1 MRRPTASMSKC
12 ASGAGTTHCPPTSRR
27 PPGPRLGGAGKVG
40 RRAANGGLDVEQVTF
55 ANGARVLLVPN
66 DAEAKLVY
74 VNVRF
79 GGGYNARPAD
89 KQTPAWAADLALV
102 SSGIGKLG
110 QDDLDALTA
119 GRRIGMDFGIDD
131 DAFSLAA
138 MTSPDDL
145 ADQLKLI
152 AGKLAAPGWDPNPV
166 TRARAEIGRA
176 HV

>member
-1 MRRPTASMSKC
+1 M
-12 ASGAGTTHCPPTSRR
+12 
-27 PPGPRLGGAGKVG
+27 
-40 RRAANGGLDVEQVTF
+40 EQVTF
-55 ANGARVLLVPN
+55 ANGARLLLFPN
-66 DAEAKLVY
+66 DAEANRVY

-79 GGGYNARPAD
+79 GGGYNALPAD

-138 MTSPDDL
+138 MTSRSEERRV
-145 ADQLKLI
+145 
-152 AGKLAAPGWDPNPV
+152 GKECGSTCRSRWSPY
-166 TRARAEIGRA
+166 
-176 HV
+176 H

>member
-1 MRRPTASMSKC
+1 MRISDWSSDVC
-12 ASGAGTTHCPPTSRR
+12 SSD
-27 PPGPRLGGAGKVG
+27 L
-40 RRAANGGLDVEQVTF
+40 AN
-55 ANGARVLLVPN
+55 R
-66 DAEAKLVY
+66 VY

-79 GGGYNARPAD
+79 GGGYNALPAD

-119 GRRIGMDFGIDD
+119 GRRNGMDFGIDD

-145 ADQLKLI
+145 AGQQI
-152 AGKLAAPGWDPNPV
+152 GKGWCGGEEC
-166 TRARAEIGRA
+166 A
-176 HV
+176 

>member
-1 MRRPTASMSKC
+1 M
-12 ASGAGTTHCPPTSRR
+12 
-27 PPGPRLGGAGKVG
+27 
-40 RRAANGGLDVEQVTF
+40 EQVTV
-55 ANGARVLLVPN
+55 ANCARRLLFPN
-66 DAEAKLVY
+66 DAEANRVY

-79 GGGYNARPAD
+79 GGGYNALPAD

-152 AGKLAAPGWDPNPV
+152 AGKLAAPGWDPHTV
-166 TRARAEIGRA
+166 TRDPAVMLAGYPTLGGSPAGVLAARKSQRLK
-176 HV
+176 